1 MLIDMA
7 RSGEADPVGILT
19 QHEPLGSGL
28 DAYKACDE
36 RQEGW
41 IKAKHDLVS

>member
-1 MLIDMA
+1 MLIDTVH
-7 RSGEADPVGILT
+7 SGEADPVGILT

-36 RQEGW
+36 RQKGW